1 MAEKDHAAVS
11 QTAMRKSLKIKVLKM
26 ESLTLKKKKPIE
38 LSQRTFKN
46 IF

>member
-26 ESLTLKKKKPIE
+26 ESLTLKKKPIE